1 MGEKMLAR
9 YKVHYRLQG
18 QTFKKVIT
26 KVIEDGMTD
35 GSVSRYFIKEDG
47 SRIEVPLTAEFYFDA
62 DRATFIQQLHDSFA
76 VSNDNAEEAPIVS
89 GNIPGIAHPANLQ

>member
-1 MGEKMLAR
+1 MGEKMLTM
-9 YKVHYRLQG
+9 YKVQYRLQG
-18 QTFKKVIT
+18 QTFKKAIT

-62 DRATFIQQLHDSFA
+62 DRAIFIQQIHDSFA
-76 VSNDNAEEAPIVS
+76 KANDDAEEAPIVS
-89 GNIPGIAHPANLQ
+89 GNIPGIAHPANL